1 MIGYAKYFDSK
12 RTMSFKVIDK
22 ETVRKVYSELIY
34 GHNDQY
40 IKAKIRAHGDKVNT
54 NFQGNKIQKENTS
67 CKCLSLIMLQTFR
80 KYLRQTLVFM

>member
-1 MIGYAKYFDSK
+1 MSGYAKYFDSK

-22 ETVRKVYSELIY
+22 KTVRKVYSELIY
-34 GHNDQY
+34 GDNDQY